1 MKQFFIVSILL
12 ISLNAFGLIV
22 GPTTIEG
29 KVKSFDEKNVIV
41 ITEENSISIPREFV
55 PTENIKAN
63 QKIEV
68 NLTEEQFNKVKI
80 EKIKK

>member
-1 MKQFFIVSILL
+1 M
-12 ISLNAFGLIV
+12 IV

-29 KVKSFDEKNVIV
+29 KVKSFDEKTVV
-41 ITEENSISIPREFV
+41 VTTDDSLISIPKEFV
-55 PTENIKAN
+55 PAEIIKAN